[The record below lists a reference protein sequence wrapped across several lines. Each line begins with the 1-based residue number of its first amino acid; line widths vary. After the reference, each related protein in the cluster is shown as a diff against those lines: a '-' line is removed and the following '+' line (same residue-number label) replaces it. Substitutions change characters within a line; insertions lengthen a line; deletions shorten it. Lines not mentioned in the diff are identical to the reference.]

1 MPTQWSTFPM
11 EFKGGLISNLT
22 PLQQGVNAIGSA
34 TTLQNFEA
42 NKEGGYSKL
51 KGFSKFSDTEVPG
64 TGEIL
69 GLKVVSSGRAVVA
82 RKLDTAAVTE
92 FQTATST
99 VNNTSNTVVNYTVTV
114 VNDSGQDKFALNG
127 VTAPALTLNRG
138 FTYIFDVSDS
148 SVSGHPLGFKDAGGS
163 AFTTGVTSSGTAGS
177 AGATVTIVMPTS
189 GTEPARYYCVTH
201 GNIMG
206 NTITTTTSTFVV
218 TVVSGNPSNHP
229 YYNVGSTNKYAIGG
243 STATADVALSLNEG
257 ATYRFDQSDASNAG
271 HPLRFSTTA
280 NGTHASPAGTQYTT
294 GVTIVGTPGSS
305 GAYTE
310 ITVALG
316 APPLFYYCSSHSAMG
331 WSAATVS
338 SSSTVTLDNNR
349 ATAIVN
355 GATTSTKNVV
365 VDRVRPFTAVT
376 GTASGNGTSATF
388 DVTNTSGTYAA
399 TVNAGGADY
408 TVGETIAI
416 VGTNLGGATT
426 ANDATVTVTSVAAS
440 VLYNSAAYTYTGGG
454 TGLVIN
460 VTRSG
465 GSYSVAI
472 GNAGTGGYK
481 VGETLTVAGT
491 ALGGATTANDATVTI
506 NSINNVAVTHTNP
519 TQSGYG
525 GSGTNATFNVIRSS
539 GSYPIVNI
547 SNAGT
552 GGYKVGET
560 ITIVGTQLDG
570 ASPAND
576 ATITINS
583 VNSVSQTYTNPTQSG
598 YGGSGTSATFNV
610 TRDAGTYTVAISA
623 AGSGYAAGE
632 TITIVGTQLGG
643 ATTANDATITIS
655 TVDGSGAIT
664 AATIAGTSII
674 TGTIATASATGTAVI
689 TGSVATASI
698 AGTAVTTG
706 PITGISI
713 AGTGAAFGTITK
725 GMLVTGTGITGTVT
739 VKTVT
744 NQNSIIL
751 DTAVSLA
758 DNAVLSFITNIKVG
772 MFVTGSGISGDVTV
786 ATIAADQNSMTLSS
800 GQTNAHFADNTVLT
814 FGTFSSSEVDK
825 TIYFYGTGTDWTKIG
840 TSTATNTLKSRHFSF
855 NFTGTEKTLFVD
867 GKGYPGIYESA
878 ANTMTFMS
886 SSDSTDIEGSDNAVI
901 FKNTAFFAKGHNI
914 FFTAPATIDD
924 FNVANGAGSINVA
937 NDITGM
943 IVFREQLIIF
953 TTDTIKRLV
962 GNTASD
968 FALEPITDKIGCI
981 NSDTIQEFGGDIIY
995 LSPDGVRLLGATD
1008 RIGDFALD
1016 VASDNIVN
1024 DAKDF
1029 IAQTDKFCSV
1039 LIRNKAQYRIFAY
1052 LPTLDKTRSR
1062 GLIATKFIAQG
1073 GEGVSWS
1080 TTRGIKANVADS
1092 TYSGSAEVIMFAND
1106 DGFCYEMDSGNS
1118 FDNEKIEAIY
1128 ESPYMPITDS
1138 QLRKT
1143 LYKLTLYA
1151 EPTGQMNL
1159 DVNFNLDFDSSNNTS
1174 VVQPPKIT
1182 ISTAGTATTTAV
1194 VNGAVGSSNNVVVD
1208 NNVGTIVV
1216 GQIVVGTGIS
1226 GTVKVTGVTNQQ
1238 NIILDTA
1245 VTLTDNTNL
1254 TFVTPTASGVFLYGL
1269 PSSLYGTATYGGSL
1283 DKVFFENLIG
1293 SFKTVSMR
1301 IADNSTN
1308 PTFTLDTA
1316 VLEYRQHDRQ

>member
-34 TTLQNFEA
+34 TVLQNFEA

-177 AGATVTIVMPTS
+177 SGATVTIVMPTS

-201 GNIMG
+201 GNAMG

-257 ATYRFDQSDASNAG
+257 ATYRFDQSDSSNAG

-280 NGTHASPAGTQYTT
+280 NGTHASPAGTEYTT
-294 GVTIVGTPGSS
+294 GVTVVGTPGSS

-338 SSSTVTLDNNR
+338 SSTTVTLDNNR

-355 GATTSTKNVV
+355 GATTSTANVTL
-365 VDRVRPFTAVT
+365 DRVRPFTAVT
-376 GTASGNGTSATF
+376 GTASGSGTSATF

-399 TVNAGGADY
+399 TVNAAGSDY
-408 TVGETIAI
+408 AVNETVTI

-426 ANDATVTVTSVAAS
+426 ANDATVTVTSVASS
-440 VLYNSAAYTYTGGG
+440 VLYSSAAYTYSGSG

-472 GNAGTGGYK
+472 ANAGTGGYK
-481 VGETLTVAGT
+481 VGETLTVLGT

-506 NSINNVAVTHTNP
+506 NSVNNVAVTHTNP
-519 TQSGYG
+519 TQSGY
-525 GSGTNATFNVIRSS
+525 S
-539 GSYPIVNI
+539 
-547 SNAGT
+547 
-552 GGYKVGET
+552 
-560 ITIVGTQLDG
+560 
-570 ASPAND
+570 
-576 ATITINS
+576 
-583 VNSVSQTYTNPTQSG
+583 
-598 YGGSGTSATFNV
+598 GSGTSATFNV
-610 TRDAGTYTVAISA
+610 TRDGGTYTVAISA
-623 AGSGYAAGE
+623 AGSGYAAGQ

-643 ATTANDATITIS
+643 ATTANDATITIG
-655 TVDGSGAIT
+655 TVDGSGGIT
-664 AATIAGTSII
+664 AATIAGTAVV
-674 TGTIATASATGTAVI
+674 TGT
-689 TGSVATASI
+689 VATAGI

-706 PITGISI
+706 PIAGITI

-744 NQNSIIL
+744 NQNSIVL

-800 GQTNAHFADNTVLT
+800 GQTNAHFADNTVFT

-1194 VNGAVGSSNNVVVD
+1194 VNGAVGSSNNVTVD

>member
-34 TTLQNFEA
+34 TVLQNFEA

-177 AGATVTIVMPTS
+177 SGATVTIVMPTS

-201 GNIMG
+201 GNAMG

-257 ATYRFDQSDASNAG
+257 ATYRFDQSDSSNAG

-280 NGTHASPAGTQYTT
+280 NGTHASPAGTEYTT
-294 GVTIVGTPGSS
+294 GVTVVGTPGSS

-338 SSSTVTLDNNR
+338 SSTTVTLDNNR

-355 GATTSTKNVV
+355 GATTSTANVTL
-365 VDRVRPFTAVT
+365 DRVRPFTAVT
-376 GTASGNGTSATF
+376 GTASGSGTSATF

-399 TVNAGGADY
+399 TVNAAGSDY
-408 TVGETIAI
+408 AVNETVTI

-426 ANDATVTVTSVAAS
+426 ANDATVTVTSVASS
-440 VLYNSAAYTYTGGG
+440 VLYSSAAYTYSGSG

-472 GNAGTGGYK
+472 ANAGTGGYK
-481 VGETLTVAGT
+481 VGETLTVLGT

-506 NSINNVAVTHTNP
+506 NSVNNVAVTHTNP
-519 TQSGYG
+519 TQSGY
-525 GSGTNATFNVIRSS
+525 S
-539 GSYPIVNI
+539 
-547 SNAGT
+547 
-552 GGYKVGET
+552 
-560 ITIVGTQLDG
+560 
-570 ASPAND
+570 
-576 ATITINS
+576 
-583 VNSVSQTYTNPTQSG
+583 
-598 YGGSGTSATFNV
+598 GSGTSATFNV
-610 TRDAGTYTVAISA
+610 TRDGGTYTVAISA
-623 AGSGYAAGE
+623 AGSGYAAGQ

-643 ATTANDATITIS
+643 ATTANDATITIG

-664 AATIAGTSII
+664 AATIAGTAVV
-674 TGTIATASATGTAVI
+674 TGT
-689 TGSVATASI
+689 VATAGI

-706 PITGISI
+706 PIAGITI

-725 GMLVTGTGITGTVT
+725 GMLVTGTGISGTVT

-744 NQNSIIL
+744 NQNSIVL

-800 GQTNAHFADNTVLT
+800 GQTNAHFADNTVFT

-924 FNVANGAGSINVA
+924 FSVANGAGSINVA

-1194 VNGAVGSSNNVVVD
+1194 VNGAVGSSNNVAVD

>member
-34 TTLQNFEA
+34 TVLQNFEA

-64 TGEIL
+64 SGDIKA
-69 GLKVVSSGRAVVA
+69 LKVVSSGRAVVA
-82 RKLDTAAVTE
+82 RQIDNSTLTE

-114 VNDSGQDKFALNG
+114 VNDSGQDKFAFNG

-163 AFTTGVTSSGTAGS
+163 AFTSGVTSSGTAGS
-177 AGATVTIVMPTS
+177 SGATVTIVMPTS
-189 GTEPARYYCVTH
+189 GTEPALYYCVTH
-201 GNIMG
+201 GNAMG
-206 NTITTTTSTFVV
+206 NSITTTTSTFVV
-218 TVVSGNPSNHP
+218 TVVSGNPANHP

-257 ATYRFDQSDASNAG
+257 ATYRFDQSASSNAG

-294 GVTIVGTPGSS
+294 GVTVVGTPGSS

-316 APPLFYYCSSHSAMG
+316 APPLFYYCSSHSGMG
-331 WSAATVS
+331 WSIATVG

-349 ATAIVN
+349 ATAVVN

-388 DVTNTSGTYAA
+388 DVTNTNGTYAA

-408 TVGETIAI
+408 AVNETVVIA
-416 VGTNLGGATT
+416 GTNLGGAST
-426 ANDATVTVTSVAAS
+426 ANDLTATVTSVAAS
-440 VLYNSAAYTYTGGG
+440 VLYSSAAYTYSGGG
-454 TGLVIN
+454 TGLLIN
-460 VTRSG
+460 VTRNG

-519 TQSGYG
+519 NQSGYG
-525 GSGTNATFNVIRSS
+525 GSGTNATFNITRSS
-539 GSYPIVNI
+539 GSYSVAIA
-547 SNAGT
+547 NAGT
-552 GGYKVGET
+552 SGYKVGET
-560 ITIVGTQLDG
+560 ITVVGTQLDG
-570 ASPAND
+570 ATTAND
-576 ATITINS
+576 ATITIGS

-610 TRDAGTYTVAISA
+610 TRDAGTYTVAIGA
-623 AGSGYAAGE
+623 AGSGYAVGE
-632 TITIVGTQLGG
+632 TITIVGTQLDG
-643 ATTANDATITIS
+643 ATTANDATITVS

-664 AATIAGTSII
+664 AVTIAGTSVIS
-674 TGTIATASATGTAVI
+674 GTIATASIAGTAIVTGT
-689 TGSVATASI
+689 VATVGI

-744 NQNSIIL
+744 SQTAIVL

-758 DNAVLSFITNIKVG
+758 DNVALSFITNIKVG
-772 MFVTGSGISGDVTV
+772 MFVTGTGISGDVTV

-800 GQTNAHFADNTVLT
+800 GQTNANFADNTVFT
-814 FGTFSSSEVDK
+814 FGTFSSSQVGK
-825 TIYFYGTGTDWTKIG
+825 TVYFYGTGTDWTQIG

-855 NFTGTEKTLFVD
+855 NFTGVEKTLFVD

-878 ANTMTFMS
+878 ANTMSFMS
-886 SSDSTDIEGSDNAVI
+886 SSDSADIEGSDNAVI

-924 FNVANGAGSINVA
+924 FSVANGAGTINVA

-968 FALEPITDKIGCI
+968 FTLEPITDKIGCT

-995 LSPDGVRLLGATD
+995 LSPDGIRLLGATD

-1016 VASDNIVN
+1016 VASDSIVN

-1029 IAQTDKFCSV
+1029 IAQTDNFCSV
-1039 LIRNKAQYRIFAY
+1039 LVRNKSQYRIFSY
-1052 LPTLDKTRSR
+1052 LPSVQKSIAQ
-1062 GLIATKFIAQG
+1062 GLIATKFISQG
-1073 GEGVSWS
+1073 GEGISWA
-1080 TTRGIKANVADS
+1080 TTKGIKANVADS
-1092 TYSGSAEVIMFAND
+1092 TYAGSDEVVMFANN

-1118 FDNEKIEAIY
+1118 FDSEKIESIY

-1159 DVNFNLDFDSSNNTS
+1159 DVQFNLDFDSSNDFS
-1174 VVQPPKIT
+1174 VVQPPKIN
-1182 ISTAGTATTTAV
+1182 ISTAGSTTATAI
-1194 VNGAVGSSNNVVVD
+1194 VNGTVTSSSTLAVD
-1208 NNVGTIVV
+1208 NNSGNILV

-1238 NIILDTA
+1238 NIVLDTA

-1254 TFVTPTASGVFLYGL
+1254 TFITPTASGVFVFGS
-1269 PSSLYGTATYGGSL
+1269 PNSLYGTGTYGGSL

-1301 IADNSTN
+1301 ITDNSTN

>member
-34 TTLQNFEA
+34 TVLQNFEA

-148 SVSGHPLGFKDAGGS
+148 SVSGHPLGFKDAGGT

-177 AGATVTIVMPTS
+177 SGATVTIVMPTS

-201 GNIMG
+201 GNAMG

-294 GVTIVGTPGSS
+294 GVTVVGTPGSS

-338 SSSTVTLDNNR
+338 SSTTVTLDNNR

-355 GATTSTKNVV
+355 GATTSTANVTL
-365 VDRVRPFTAVT
+365 DRVRPFTAVT

-399 TVNAGGADY
+399 TVNAAGSDY
-408 TVGETIAI
+408 AVNETVTI

-426 ANDATVTVTSVAAS
+426 ANDATVTVTSVASS
-440 VLYNSAAYTYTGGG
+440 VLYSSAAYTYTGGG

-472 GNAGTGGYK
+472 ANAGTGGYK
-481 VGETLTVAGT
+481 VGETLTVLGT

-506 NSINNVAVTHTNP
+506 NSVNNVAVTH
-519 TQSGYG
+519 
-525 GSGTNATFNVIRSS
+525 
-539 GSYPIVNI
+539 
-547 SNAGT
+547 
-552 GGYKVGET
+552 
-560 ITIVGTQLDG
+560 
-570 ASPAND
+570 
-576 ATITINS
+576 
-583 VNSVSQTYTNPTQSG
+583 TNPTQSG

-610 TRDAGTYTVAISA
+610 TRDGGTYTVAISA

-632 TITIVGTQLGG
+632 TITIVGTQLDG

-664 AATIAGTSII
+664 AATIAGTAVV
-674 TGTIATASATGTAVI
+674 TGT
-689 TGSVATASI
+689 VATASI

-706 PITGISI
+706 PIAGITI

-744 NQNSIIL
+744 NQNSIVL

-786 ATIAADQNSMTLSS
+786 VTIAADQNSMTLSS
-800 GQTNAHFADNTVLT
+800 GQTNAHFADNTVFT

-825 TIYFYGTGTDWTKIG
+825 TIYFYGTGTNWTKIG

-953 TTDTIKRLV
+953 TTDTIKRLA

-968 FALEPITDKIGCI
+968 FVLEPITDKIGCI

-1194 VNGAVGSSNNVVVD
+1194 VNGAVGSSNNVAVD

-1226 GTVKVTGVTNQQ
+1226 GTVKVTGVSSQQ

>member
-34 TTLQNFEA
+34 TVLQNFEA

-201 GNIMG
+201 GNAMG

-338 SSSTVTLDNNR
+338 SSTTVTLDNNR

-355 GATTSTKNVV
+355 GATTSTANVTL
-365 VDRVRPFTAVT
+365 DRVRPFTAVT

-399 TVNAGGADY
+399 TVNAAGSDY
-408 TVGETIAI
+408 AVNETVTI

-426 ANDATVTVTSVAAS
+426 ANDATVTVTSVASS
-440 VLYNSAAYTYTGGG
+440 VLYSSAAYTYSGSG

-472 GNAGTGGYK
+472 ANAGTGGYK
-481 VGETLTVAGT
+481 VGETLTVLGT

-506 NSINNVAVTHTNP
+506 NSVNNVAVTHTNP
-519 TQSGYG
+519 TQSGY
-525 GSGTNATFNVIRSS
+525 S
-539 GSYPIVNI
+539 
-547 SNAGT
+547 
-552 GGYKVGET
+552 
-560 ITIVGTQLDG
+560 
-570 ASPAND
+570 
-576 ATITINS
+576 
-583 VNSVSQTYTNPTQSG
+583 
-598 YGGSGTSATFNV
+598 GSGTSATFNV
-610 TRDAGTYTVAISA
+610 TRDGGTYTVAISA

-643 ATTANDATITIS
+643 ATTANDATITIG

-664 AATIAGTSII
+664 AATIAGTAVV
-674 TGTIATASATGTAVI
+674 TGT
-689 TGSVATASI
+689 VATAGI

-706 PITGISI
+706 PIAGITI

-744 NQNSIIL
+744 NQNSIVL

-800 GQTNAHFADNTVLT
+800 GQTNAHFADNTVFT

-1052 LPTLDKTRSR
+1052 LPTLDKSRSR

-1194 VNGAVGSSNNVVVD
+1194 VNGAVGSSNNVTVD

>member
-34 TTLQNFEA
+34 TVLQNFES

-64 TGEIL
+64 SGDIKA
-69 GLKVVSSGRAVVA
+69 LKVVSSGRAVVA
-82 RKLDTAAVTE
+82 RQIDNSTLTE

-114 VNDSGQDKFALNG
+114 VNDSGQDKFAFNG

-163 AFTTGVTSSGTAGS
+163 AFTSGVTSSGTAGS
-177 AGATVTIVMPTS
+177 SGATVTIVMPTS
-189 GTEPARYYCVTH
+189 GTEPALYYCVTH
-201 GNIMG
+201 GNAMG
-206 NTITTTTSTFVV
+206 NSITTTTSTFVV
-218 TVVSGNPSNHP
+218 TVVSGNPANHP

-257 ATYRFDQSDASNAG
+257 ATYRFDQSDSSNAG

-316 APPLFYYCSSHSAMG
+316 APPLFYYCSSHSGMG
-331 WSAATVS
+331 WSIATVG

-349 ATAIVN
+349 ATAVVN

-388 DVTNTSGTYAA
+388 DVTNTNGTYAA

-408 TVGETIAI
+408 AVNETVVIA
-416 VGTNLGGATT
+416 GTNLGGAST
-426 ANDATVTVTSVAAS
+426 ANDLTATVTSVAAS
-440 VLYNSAAYTYTGGG
+440 VLYSSAAYTYSGGG
-454 TGLVIN
+454 TGLLIN
-460 VTRSG
+460 VTRNG

-481 VGETLTVAGT
+481 VGETLTVAGA
-491 ALGGATTANDATVTI
+491 ALGGATTANNATVTI

-519 TQSGYG
+519 NQSGYG
-525 GSGTNATFNVIRSS
+525 GSGTNATFNITRSS
-539 GSYPIVNI
+539 GSYSVAIA
-547 SNAGT
+547 NAGT
-552 GGYKVGET
+552 SGYKVGET
-560 ITIVGTQLDG
+560 ITVVGTQLDG
-570 ASPAND
+570 ATTAND
-576 ATITINS
+576 ATITIGS

-610 TRDAGTYTVAISA
+610 TRDAGTYTVAIGA
-623 AGSGYAAGE
+623 AGSGYAVGE
-632 TITIVGTQLGG
+632 TITIVGTQLDG
-643 ATTANDATITIS
+643 ATTANDATITVS

-664 AATIAGTSII
+664 AVTIAGTSVIS
-674 TGTIATASATGTAVI
+674 GTIATASIAGTAIVTGT
-689 TGSVATASI
+689 VATAGI

-744 NQNSIIL
+744 SQTAIVL

-758 DNAVLSFITNIKVG
+758 DNVALSFITNIKVG
-772 MFVTGSGISGDVTV
+772 MFVTGTGISGDVTV

-800 GQTNAHFADNTVLT
+800 GQTNANFADNTVFT
-814 FGTFSSSEVDK
+814 FGTFSSSQVGK
-825 TIYFYGTGTDWTKIG
+825 TVYFYGTGTDWTQIG

-855 NFTGTEKTLFVD
+855 NFTGVEKTLFVD

-878 ANTMTFMS
+878 ANTMSFMS
-886 SSDSTDIEGSDNAVI
+886 SSDSADIEGADNAVI

-924 FNVANGAGSINVA
+924 FSVANGAGTINVA

-968 FALEPITDKIGCI
+968 FTLEPITDKIGCT

-995 LSPDGVRLLGATD
+995 LSPDGIRLLGATD

-1016 VASDNIVN
+1016 VASDSIVN
-1024 DAKDF
+1024 DAKEF
-1029 IAQTDKFCSV
+1029 IAQTDNFCSV
-1039 LIRNKAQYRIFAY
+1039 LVRNKSQYRIFSY
-1052 LPTLDKTRSR
+1052 LPSVQKSIAQ
-1062 GLIATKFIAQG
+1062 GLIATKFISQG
-1073 GEGVSWS
+1073 GEGISWS
-1080 TTRGIKANVADS
+1080 TTKGIKANVADS
-1092 TYSGSAEVIMFAND
+1092 TYAGSDEVVMFANN

-1118 FDNEKIEAIY
+1118 FDSEKIESIY

-1159 DVNFNLDFDSSNNTS
+1159 DVQFNLDFDSSNDFS
-1174 VVQPPKIT
+1174 VVQPPKIN
-1182 ISTAGTATTTAV
+1182 IATAGSTTATAI
-1194 VNGAVGSSNNVVVD
+1194 VNGTVTSSSTLAVD
-1208 NNVGTIVV
+1208 NNSGNILV

-1238 NIILDTA
+1238 NIVLDTA

-1254 TFVTPTASGVFLYGL
+1254 TFITPTASGVFVFGS
-1269 PSSLYGTATYGGSL
+1269 PNSLYGTGTYGGSL

-1301 IADNSTN
+1301 ITDNSTN

>member
-34 TTLQNFEA
+34 TVLQNFEA

-148 SVSGHPLGFKDAGGS
+148 SVSGHPLGFKDAGGT

-177 AGATVTIVMPTS
+177 SGATVTIVMPTS

-201 GNIMG
+201 GNAMG

-338 SSSTVTLDNNR
+338 SSTTVTLDNNR

-355 GATTSTKNVV
+355 GATTSTANVTL
-365 VDRVRPFTAVT
+365 DRVRPFTAVT

-399 TVNAGGADY
+399 TVNAAGSDY
-408 TVGETIAI
+408 AVNETVTI

-426 ANDATVTVTSVAAS
+426 ANDATVTVTSVASS
-440 VLYNSAAYTYTGGG
+440 VLYSSAAYTYTGGG

-472 GNAGTGGYK
+472 ANAGTGGYK
-481 VGETLTVAGT
+481 VGETLTVLGT

-506 NSINNVAVTHTNP
+506 NSVNNVAVTH
-519 TQSGYG
+519 
-525 GSGTNATFNVIRSS
+525 
-539 GSYPIVNI
+539 
-547 SNAGT
+547 
-552 GGYKVGET
+552 
-560 ITIVGTQLDG
+560 
-570 ASPAND
+570 
-576 ATITINS
+576 
-583 VNSVSQTYTNPTQSG
+583 TNPTQSG

-610 TRDAGTYTVAISA
+610 TRDGGTYTVAISA

-632 TITIVGTQLGG
+632 TITIVGTQLDG

-664 AATIAGTSII
+664 AATIAGTAVV
-674 TGTIATASATGTAVI
+674 TGT
-689 TGSVATASI
+689 VATASI

-706 PITGISI
+706 PIAGITI

-744 NQNSIIL
+744 NQNSIVL

-800 GQTNAHFADNTVLT
+800 GQTNAHFADNTVFT

-825 TIYFYGTGTDWTKIG
+825 TIYFYGTGTNWTKIG

-953 TTDTIKRLV
+953 TTDTIKRLA

-968 FALEPITDKIGCI
+968 FVLEPITDKIGCI

-1194 VNGAVGSSNNVVVD
+1194 VNGAVGSSNNVAVD

-1226 GTVKVTGVTNQQ
+1226 GTVKVTGVSSQQ

>member
-34 TTLQNFEA
+34 TVLQNFEA

-177 AGATVTIVMPTS
+177 SGATVTIVMPTS

-201 GNIMG
+201 GNAMG

-257 ATYRFDQSDASNAG
+257 ATYRFDQSDSSNAG

-280 NGTHASPAGTQYTT
+280 NGTHASPAGTEYTT
-294 GVTIVGTPGSS
+294 GVTVVGTPGSS

-338 SSSTVTLDNNR
+338 SSTTVTLDNNR

-355 GATTSTKNVV
+355 GATTSTANVTL
-365 VDRVRPFTAVT
+365 DRVRPFTAVT
-376 GTASGNGTSATF
+376 GTASGSGTSATF

-399 TVNAGGADY
+399 TVNAAGSDY
-408 TVGETIAI
+408 AVNETVTI

-426 ANDATVTVTSVAAS
+426 ANDATVTVTSVASS
-440 VLYNSAAYTYTGGG
+440 VLYSSAAYTYSGSG

-472 GNAGTGGYK
+472 ANAGTGGYK
-481 VGETLTVAGT
+481 VGETLTVLGT

-506 NSINNVAVTHTNP
+506 NSVNNVAVTHTNP
-519 TQSGYG
+519 TQSGY
-525 GSGTNATFNVIRSS
+525 S
-539 GSYPIVNI
+539 
-547 SNAGT
+547 
-552 GGYKVGET
+552 
-560 ITIVGTQLDG
+560 
-570 ASPAND
+570 
-576 ATITINS
+576 
-583 VNSVSQTYTNPTQSG
+583 
-598 YGGSGTSATFNV
+598 GSGTSATFNV
-610 TRDAGTYTVAISA
+610 TRDGGTYTVAISA
-623 AGSGYAAGE
+623 AGSGYAAGQ

-643 ATTANDATITIS
+643 ATTANDATITIG

-664 AATIAGTSII
+664 AATIAGTAVV
-674 TGTIATASATGTAVI
+674 TGT
-689 TGSVATASI
+689 VATAGI

-706 PITGISI
+706 PIAGITI

-744 NQNSIIL
+744 NQNSIVL

-800 GQTNAHFADNTVLT
+800 GQTNAHFADNTVFT

-878 ANTMTFMS
+878 GNTMTFMS

-1194 VNGAVGSSNNVVVD
+1194 VNGAVGSSNNVAVD

>member
-34 TTLQNFEA
+34 TVLQNFEA

-177 AGATVTIVMPTS
+177 SGATVTIVMPTS

-201 GNIMG
+201 GNAMG

-257 ATYRFDQSDASNAG
+257 ATYRFDQSDSSNAG

-280 NGTHASPAGTQYTT
+280 NGTHASPAGTEYTT
-294 GVTIVGTPGSS
+294 GVTVVGTPGSS

-355 GATTSTKNVV
+355 GATTSTANVTL
-365 VDRVRPFTAVT
+365 DRVRPFTAVT
-376 GTASGNGTSATF
+376 GTASGSGTSATF

-399 TVNAGGADY
+399 TVNAAGSDY
-408 TVGETIAI
+408 AVNETVTI

-426 ANDATVTVTSVAAS
+426 ANDATVTVTSVASS
-440 VLYNSAAYTYTGGG
+440 VLYSSAAYTYTGGG

-472 GNAGTGGYK
+472 ANAGTGGYK
-481 VGETLTVAGT
+481 VGETLTVLGT

-506 NSINNVAVTHTNP
+506 NSVNNVAVTHTNP
-519 TQSGYG
+519 TQSGY
-525 GSGTNATFNVIRSS
+525 S
-539 GSYPIVNI
+539 
-547 SNAGT
+547 
-552 GGYKVGET
+552 
-560 ITIVGTQLDG
+560 
-570 ASPAND
+570 
-576 ATITINS
+576 
-583 VNSVSQTYTNPTQSG
+583 
-598 YGGSGTSATFNV
+598 GSGTSATFNV
-610 TRDAGTYTVAISA
+610 TRDGGTYTVAISA
-623 AGSGYAAGE
+623 AGSGYAAGQ

-643 ATTANDATITIS
+643 ATTANDATITIG
-655 TVDGSGAIT
+655 TVDGSGGIT
-664 AATIAGTSII
+664 AATIAGTAVV
-674 TGTIATASATGTAVI
+674 TGT
-689 TGSVATASI
+689 VATAGI

-706 PITGISI
+706 PIAGITI

-725 GMLVTGTGITGTVT
+725 GMLVTGTGISGTVT

-744 NQNSIIL
+744 NQNSIVL

-800 GQTNAHFADNTVLT
+800 GQTNAHFADNTVFT

-825 TIYFYGTGTDWTKIG
+825 TIYFYGTGTNWTKIG

-1024 DAKDF
+1024 DAKEF

-1194 VNGAVGSSNNVVVD
+1194 VNGAVGSSNNVTVD

>member
-34 TTLQNFEA
+34 TVLQNFEA

-177 AGATVTIVMPTS
+177 SGATVTIVMPTS

-201 GNIMG
+201 GNAMG

-257 ATYRFDQSDASNAG
+257 ATYRFDQSDSSNAG

-280 NGTHASPAGTQYTT
+280 NGTHASPAGTEYTT
-294 GVTIVGTPGSS
+294 GVTVVGTPGSS

-338 SSSTVTLDNNR
+338 SSTTVTLDNNR

-355 GATTSTKNVV
+355 GATTSTANVTL
-365 VDRVRPFTAVT
+365 DRVRPFTAVT
-376 GTASGNGTSATF
+376 GTASGSGTSATF

-399 TVNAGGADY
+399 TVNAAGSDY
-408 TVGETIAI
+408 AVNETVTI

-426 ANDATVTVTSVAAS
+426 ANDATVTVTSVASS
-440 VLYNSAAYTYTGGG
+440 VLYSSAAYTYSGSG

-472 GNAGTGGYK
+472 ANAGTGGYK
-481 VGETLTVAGT
+481 VGETLTVLGT

-506 NSINNVAVTHTNP
+506 NSVNNVAVTHTNP
-519 TQSGYG
+519 TQSGY
-525 GSGTNATFNVIRSS
+525 S
-539 GSYPIVNI
+539 
-547 SNAGT
+547 
-552 GGYKVGET
+552 
-560 ITIVGTQLDG
+560 
-570 ASPAND
+570 
-576 ATITINS
+576 
-583 VNSVSQTYTNPTQSG
+583 
-598 YGGSGTSATFNV
+598 GSGTSATFNV
-610 TRDAGTYTVAISA
+610 TRDGGTYTVAISA
-623 AGSGYAAGE
+623 AGSGYAAGQ

-643 ATTANDATITIS
+643 ATTANDATITIG

-664 AATIAGTSII
+664 AATIAGTAVV
-674 TGTIATASATGTAVI
+674 TGT
-689 TGSVATASI
+689 VATAGI

-706 PITGISI
+706 PIAGITI

-725 GMLVTGTGITGTVT
+725 GMLVTGTGISGTVT

-744 NQNSIIL
+744 NQNSIVL

-800 GQTNAHFADNTVLT
+800 GQTNAHFADNTVFT

-1194 VNGAVGSSNNVVVD
+1194 VNGAVGSSNNVAVD

>member
-34 TTLQNFEA
+34 TVLQNFEA

-99 VNNTSNTVVNYTVTV
+99 VNSSTTYTVTV
-114 VNDSGQDKFALNG
+114 QDVSGSNKYFIGGTQQ
-127 VTAPALTLNRG
+127 PTLDLIEG
-138 FTYIFDVSDS
+138 FTYTFNYPSA
-148 SVSGHPLGFKDAGGS
+148 HPF
-163 AFTTGVTSSGTAGS
+163 
-177 AGATVTIVMPTS
+177 
-189 GTEPARYYCVTH
+189 
-201 GNIMG
+201 
-206 NTITTTTSTFVV
+206 
-218 TVVSGNPSNHP
+218 
-229 YYNVGSTNKYAIGG
+229 
-243 STATADVALSLNEG
+243 
-257 ATYRFDQSDASNAG
+257 
-271 HPLRFSTTA
+271 RFSTTSD
-280 NGTHASPAGTQYTT
+280 GTHNSGTEYTT
-294 GVTIVGTPGSS
+294 GVNHVSS
-305 GAYTE
+305 TQTT
-310 ITVALG
+310 ITVAAG
-316 APPLFYYCSSHSAMG
+316 APTLFYYCSQHSGMG
-331 WSAATVS
+331 GQVNTNTNTGAVS
-338 SSSTVTLDNNR
+338 LDNNT

-355 GATTSTKNVV
+355 GATTSTKNVTL
-365 VDRVRPFTAVT
+365 DRVRPFTAVT
-376 GTASGNGTSATF
+376 GTASGSGTSATF

-399 TVNAGGADY
+399 TVNAAGSDY
-408 TVGETIAI
+408 AVNETVTI

-426 ANDATVTVTSVAAS
+426 ANDATVTVTSVASS
-440 VLYNSAAYTYTGGG
+440 VLYSSAAYTYTGGG

-472 GNAGTGGYK
+472 ANAGTGGYK
-481 VGETLTVAGT
+481 VGETLTVLGT

-506 NSINNVAVTHTNP
+506 NSVNNVAVTH
-519 TQSGYG
+519 
-525 GSGTNATFNVIRSS
+525 
-539 GSYPIVNI
+539 
-547 SNAGT
+547 
-552 GGYKVGET
+552 
-560 ITIVGTQLDG
+560 
-570 ASPAND
+570 
-576 ATITINS
+576 
-583 VNSVSQTYTNPTQSG
+583 TNPTQSG

-610 TRDAGTYTVAISA
+610 TRDGGTYTVAISA

-643 ATTANDATITIS
+643 ATTANDATITIG

-664 AATIAGTSII
+664 AVTIAGTAVV
-674 TGTIATASATGTAVI
+674 TGT
-689 TGSVATASI
+689 VATAGI

-706 PITGISI
+706 PIAGITI

-725 GMLVTGTGITGTVT
+725 GMLVTGTGISGTVT

-744 NQNSIIL
+744 NQNSIVL

-786 ATIAADQNSMTLSS
+786 STVTNQDNIVLSPAQTL
-800 GQTNAHFADNTVLT
+800 ADNTVLT

-825 TIYFYGTGTDWTKIG
+825 TVYFYGTGTDWTKIG
-840 TSTATNTLKSRHFSF
+840 VSTATNTLKSRHFSF

-878 ANTMTFMS
+878 ANTMTFLG
-886 SSDSTDIEGSDNAVI
+886 SSDSADIEGSDNAVI

-924 FNVANGAGSINVA
+924 FSVANGAGSINVA

-953 TTDTIKRLV
+953 TTDTIKRLA

-1092 TYSGSAEVIMFAND
+1092 TYSGSTEVIMFAND
-1106 DGFCYEMDSGNS
+1106 DGFCYEMDSGSS

-1194 VNGAVGSSNNVVVD
+1194 VNGAVGSSNNVAVD

-1226 GTVKVTGVTNQQ
+1226 GTVKVTGVSSQQ

>member
-34 TTLQNFEA
+34 TVLQNFEA

-177 AGATVTIVMPTS
+177 SGATVTIVMPTS

-201 GNIMG
+201 GNAMG

-257 ATYRFDQSDASNAG
+257 ATYRFDQSDSSNAG

-280 NGTHASPAGTQYTT
+280 NGTHASPAGTEYTT
-294 GVTIVGTPGSS
+294 GVTVVGTPGSS

-338 SSSTVTLDNNR
+338 SSTTVTLDNNR

-355 GATTSTKNVV
+355 GATTSTANVTL
-365 VDRVRPFTAVT
+365 DRVRPFTAVT
-376 GTASGNGTSATF
+376 GTASGSGTSATF

-399 TVNAGGADY
+399 TVNAAGSDY
-408 TVGETIAI
+408 AVNETVTI

-426 ANDATVTVTSVAAS
+426 ANDATVTVTSVASS
-440 VLYNSAAYTYTGGG
+440 VLYSSAAYTYSGSG

-472 GNAGTGGYK
+472 ANAGTGGYK
-481 VGETLTVAGT
+481 VGETLTVLGT

-506 NSINNVAVTHTNP
+506 NSVNNVAVTHTNP
-519 TQSGYG
+519 TQSGY
-525 GSGTNATFNVIRSS
+525 S
-539 GSYPIVNI
+539 
-547 SNAGT
+547 
-552 GGYKVGET
+552 
-560 ITIVGTQLDG
+560 
-570 ASPAND
+570 
-576 ATITINS
+576 
-583 VNSVSQTYTNPTQSG
+583 
-598 YGGSGTSATFNV
+598 GSGTSATFNV

-623 AGSGYAAGE
+623 AGSGYAAGQ

-643 ATTANDATITIS
+643 ATTANDATITIG

-664 AATIAGTSII
+664 AATIAGTAVV
-674 TGTIATASATGTAVI
+674 TGT
-689 TGSVATASI
+689 VATAGI

-706 PITGISI
+706 PIAGITI

-744 NQNSIIL
+744 NQNSIVL

-800 GQTNAHFADNTVLT
+800 GQTNAHFADNTVFT

-1194 VNGAVGSSNNVVVD
+1194 VNGAVGSSNNVAVD

>member
-34 TTLQNFEA
+34 TVLQNFEA

-99 VNNTSNTVVNYTVTV
+99 VNSSTTYTVTFQSV
-114 VNDSGQDKFALNG
+114 GGSNKYFIGGTQQ
-127 VTAPALTLNRG
+127 PTLNLIEG
-138 FTYIFDVSDS
+138 FTYTFNYPSA
-148 SVSGHPLGFKDAGGS
+148 HPF
-163 AFTTGVTSSGTAGS
+163 
-177 AGATVTIVMPTS
+177 
-189 GTEPARYYCVTH
+189 
-201 GNIMG
+201 
-206 NTITTTTSTFVV
+206 
-218 TVVSGNPSNHP
+218 
-229 YYNVGSTNKYAIGG
+229 
-243 STATADVALSLNEG
+243 
-257 ATYRFDQSDASNAG
+257 
-271 HPLRFSTTA
+271 RFSTTSD
-280 NGTHASPAGTQYTT
+280 GTHNSGTEYTT
-294 GVTIVGTPGSS
+294 GVNHVSS
-305 GAYTE
+305 TQTT
-310 ITVALG
+310 ITVAAG
-316 APPLFYYCSSHSAMG
+316 APTLYYYCSQHSGMG
-331 WSAATVS
+331 GQVNTNTNTGAVS
-338 SSSTVTLDNNR
+338 LDNNT

-355 GATTSTKNVV
+355 GATTSTKNVTL
-365 VDRVRPFTAVT
+365 DRVRPFTAVT
-376 GTASGNGTSATF
+376 GTASGSGTSATF

-399 TVNAGGADY
+399 TVNAAGSDY
-408 TVGETIAI
+408 AVNETVTI

-426 ANDATVTVTSVAAS
+426 ANDATVTVTSVASS
-440 VLYNSAAYTYTGGG
+440 VLYSSAAYTYTGGG

-472 GNAGTGGYK
+472 ANAGTGGYK
-481 VGETLTVAGT
+481 VGETLTVLGT

-506 NSINNVAVTHTNP
+506 NSVNNVAVTH
-519 TQSGYG
+519 
-525 GSGTNATFNVIRSS
+525 
-539 GSYPIVNI
+539 
-547 SNAGT
+547 
-552 GGYKVGET
+552 
-560 ITIVGTQLDG
+560 
-570 ASPAND
+570 
-576 ATITINS
+576 
-583 VNSVSQTYTNPTQSG
+583 TNPTQSG

-610 TRDAGTYTVAISA
+610 TRDGGTYTVAISA

-632 TITIVGTQLGG
+632 TITIVGTQLDG

-664 AATIAGTSII
+664 AATIAGTAVV
-674 TGTIATASATGTAVI
+674 TGT
-689 TGSVATASI
+689 VATAGI

-706 PITGISI
+706 PIAGITI

-725 GMLVTGTGITGTVT
+725 GMVVTGTGISGTVT

-744 NQNSIIL
+744 NQNSIVL

-786 ATIAADQNSMTLSS
+786 STVTNQDNIVLSPAQTL
-800 GQTNAHFADNTVLT
+800 ADNTVLT

-825 TIYFYGTGTDWTKIG
+825 TVYFYGTGTDWTKIG
-840 TSTATNTLKSRHFSF
+840 VSTATNTLKSRHFSF

-878 ANTMTFMS
+878 GNTMTFLG

-924 FNVANGAGSINVA
+924 FSVANGAGSINVA

-943 IVFREQLIIF
+943 IVFREQLIVF

-1052 LPTLDKTRSR
+1052 LPTLDKSRSR

-1106 DGFCYEMDSGNS
+1106 DGFCYEMDSGSS

-1182 ISTAGTATTTAV
+1182 ISTAGTATTTAI
-1194 VNGAVGSSNNVVVD
+1194 VNGAVGSSNNIVVD

>member
-51 KGFSKFSDTEVPG
+51 KGFSKFSNTEVPG

-177 AGATVTIVMPTS
+177 SGATVTIVMPTS

-201 GNIMG
+201 GNAMG

-257 ATYRFDQSDASNAG
+257 ATYRFDQSDSSNAG

-280 NGTHASPAGTQYTT
+280 NGTHASPAGTEYTT
-294 GVTIVGTPGSS
+294 GVTVVGTPGSS

-338 SSSTVTLDNNR
+338 SSTTVTLDNNR

-355 GATTSTKNVV
+355 GATTSTANVTL
-365 VDRVRPFTAVT
+365 DRVRPFTAVT
-376 GTASGNGTSATF
+376 GTASGSGTSATF

-399 TVNAGGADY
+399 TVNAAGSDY
-408 TVGETIAI
+408 AVNETVTI

-426 ANDATVTVTSVAAS
+426 ANDATVTVTSVASS
-440 VLYNSAAYTYTGGG
+440 VLYSSAAYTYSGSG

-472 GNAGTGGYK
+472 ANAGTGGYK
-481 VGETLTVAGT
+481 VGETLTVLGT

-506 NSINNVAVTHTNP
+506 NSVNNVAVTHTNP
-519 TQSGYG
+519 TQSGY
-525 GSGTNATFNVIRSS
+525 S
-539 GSYPIVNI
+539 
-547 SNAGT
+547 
-552 GGYKVGET
+552 
-560 ITIVGTQLDG
+560 
-570 ASPAND
+570 
-576 ATITINS
+576 
-583 VNSVSQTYTNPTQSG
+583 
-598 YGGSGTSATFNV
+598 GSGTSATFNV
-610 TRDAGTYTVAISA
+610 TRDGGTYTVAISA

-643 ATTANDATITIS
+643 ATTANDATITIG
-655 TVDGSGAIT
+655 TVDGSGGIT
-664 AATIAGTSII
+664 AATIAGTAVV
-674 TGTIATASATGTAVI
+674 TGT
-689 TGSVATASI
+689 VATAGI

-706 PITGISI
+706 PIAGITI

-744 NQNSIIL
+744 NQNSIVL

-800 GQTNAHFADNTVLT
+800 GQTNAHFADNTVFT

-1194 VNGAVGSSNNVVVD
+1194 VNGAVGSSNNVTVD

>member
-34 TTLQNFEA
+34 TVLQNFEA

-51 KGFSKFSDTEVPG
+51 KGFSKFSNTEVPG

-177 AGATVTIVMPTS
+177 SGATVTIVMPTS

-201 GNIMG
+201 GNAMG

-257 ATYRFDQSDASNAG
+257 ATYRFDQSDSSNAG

-280 NGTHASPAGTQYTT
+280 NGTHASPAGTEYTT
-294 GVTIVGTPGSS
+294 GVTVVGTPGSS

-338 SSSTVTLDNNR
+338 SSTTVTLDNNR

-355 GATTSTKNVV
+355 GATTSTANVTL
-365 VDRVRPFTAVT
+365 DRVRPFTAVT
-376 GTASGNGTSATF
+376 GTASGSGTSATF

-399 TVNAGGADY
+399 TVNAAGSDY
-408 TVGETIAI
+408 AVNETVTI

-426 ANDATVTVTSVAAS
+426 ANDATVTVTSVASS
-440 VLYNSAAYTYTGGG
+440 VLYSSAAYTYSGSG

-472 GNAGTGGYK
+472 ANAGTGGYK
-481 VGETLTVAGT
+481 VGETLTVLGT

-506 NSINNVAVTHTNP
+506 NSVNNVAVTHTNP
-519 TQSGYG
+519 TQSGY
-525 GSGTNATFNVIRSS
+525 S
-539 GSYPIVNI
+539 
-547 SNAGT
+547 
-552 GGYKVGET
+552 
-560 ITIVGTQLDG
+560 
-570 ASPAND
+570 
-576 ATITINS
+576 
-583 VNSVSQTYTNPTQSG
+583 
-598 YGGSGTSATFNV
+598 GSGTSATFNV
-610 TRDAGTYTVAISA
+610 TRDGGTYTVAISA

-643 ATTANDATITIS
+643 ATTANDATITIG
-655 TVDGSGAIT
+655 TVDGSGGIT
-664 AATIAGTSII
+664 AATIAGTAVV
-674 TGTIATASATGTAVI
+674 TGT
-689 TGSVATASI
+689 VATAGI

-706 PITGISI
+706 PIAGITI

-744 NQNSIIL
+744 NQNSIVL

-800 GQTNAHFADNTVLT
+800 GQTNAHFADNTVFT

-1194 VNGAVGSSNNVVVD
+1194 VNGAVGSSNNVTVD

>member
-34 TTLQNFEA
+34 TVLQNFES

-64 TGEIL
+64 TGDINA
-69 GLKVVSSGRAVVA
+69 LKVVSSGRAVVA

-99 VNNTSNTVVNYTVTV
+99 VNSSTTYTVTFQDV
-114 VNDSGQDKFALNG
+114 SGSNKYFIGGSQQ
-127 VTAPALTLNRG
+127 PTLDLIEG
-138 FTYIFDVSDS
+138 FTYTFNYPSA
-148 SVSGHPLGFKDAGGS
+148 HPF
-163 AFTTGVTSSGTAGS
+163 
-177 AGATVTIVMPTS
+177 
-189 GTEPARYYCVTH
+189 
-201 GNIMG
+201 
-206 NTITTTTSTFVV
+206 
-218 TVVSGNPSNHP
+218 
-229 YYNVGSTNKYAIGG
+229 
-243 STATADVALSLNEG
+243 
-257 ATYRFDQSDASNAG
+257 
-271 HPLRFSTTA
+271 RFSTTSD
-280 NGTHASPAGTQYTT
+280 GTHNSGTEYTT
-294 GVTIVGTPGSS
+294 GVTHVSS
-305 GAYTE
+305 TQTT
-310 ITVALG
+310 ITVASG
-316 APPLFYYCSSHSAMG
+316 APTLYYYCSQHAAMG
-331 WSAATVS
+331 GQVNTNTNTGAVS
-338 SSSTVTLDNNR
+338 LDNNT

-355 GATTSTKNVV
+355 GATTSTANVT
-365 VDRVRPFTAVT
+365 VDRARPFTAVT
-376 GTASGNGTSATF
+376 GTTSGSGTSATF
-388 DVTNTSGTYAA
+388 DVVNTSGTYSA
-399 TVNAGGADY
+399 TVNAAGADY
-408 TVGETIAI
+408 AVNETVTI
-416 VGTNLGGATT
+416 VGANLGGTTT
-426 ANDATVTVTSVAAS
+426 ANNATVTVTSVAAS
-440 VLYNSAAYTYTGGG
+440 VLYNSAAYTYSGGG
-454 TGLVIN
+454 TGLLIN
-460 VTRSG
+460 VTRNG

-481 VGETLTVAGT
+481 VGETLTVAGA
-491 ALGGATTANDATVTI
+491 ALGGATTANNATVTI
-506 NSINNVAVTHTNP
+506 NSVNNVAVTHTNP
-519 TQSGYG
+519 NQSGYG
-525 GSGTNATFNVIRSS
+525 GSGTNATFNITRSS
-539 GSYPIVNI
+539 GSYSVAIANV
-547 SNAGT
+547 GT
-552 GGYKVGET
+552 SGYKVGET
-560 ITIVGTQLDG
+560 ITVVGTQLDG
-570 ASPAND
+570 ATTAND
-576 ATITINS
+576 ATITIGS

-610 TRDAGTYTVAISA
+610 TRNAGTYTVAIGA

-632 TITIVGTQLGG
+632 TITVVGTQLDG
-643 ATTANDATITIS
+643 ATTANDATITVS

-664 AATIAGTSII
+664 AVTIAGTSVIS
-674 TGTIATASATGTAVI
+674 GTIATASIAGTAVI

-713 AGTGAAFGTITK
+713 AGTGAVFGTITK

-744 NQNSIIL
+744 NQNSIVL

-786 ATIAADQNSMTLSS
+786 TTVTNQDSIVLSPAQTL
-800 GQTNAHFADNTVLT
+800 ADNTVLT
-814 FGTFSSSEVDK
+814 FGTFSSSEVGK
-825 TIYFYGTGTDWTKIG
+825 TVYFYGTGTDWTKIG
-840 TSTATNTLKSRHFSF
+840 VSTATNTLKSRHFTF
-855 NFTGTEKTLFVD
+855 NFTGVEKTLFVD

-878 ANTMTFMS
+878 ANTMSFMS
-886 SSDSTDIEGSDNAVI
+886 SSDSADIEGSDNAVI

-924 FNVANGAGSINVA
+924 FSVANGAGTINVA

-968 FALEPITDKIGCI
+968 FTLEPITDKIGCT

-995 LSPDGVRLLGATD
+995 LSPDGIRLLGATD

-1024 DAKDF
+1024 DAKAF
-1029 IAQTDKFCSV
+1029 IAQTDNFCSV
-1039 LIRNKAQYRIFAY
+1039 LVRNKSQYRIFSY
-1052 LPTLDKTRSR
+1052 LPSVQKSIAQ

-1073 GEGVSWS
+1073 GEGISWS
-1080 TTRGIKANVADS
+1080 TTKGIKANVADS
-1092 TYSGSAEVIMFAND
+1092 TYAGSDEVVMFANN

-1118 FDNEKIEAIY
+1118 FDNEKIESIY

-1159 DVNFNLDFDSSNNTS
+1159 DVQFNLDFDSSNDFS
-1174 VVQPPKIT
+1174 VVQPPKIN
-1182 ISTAGTATTTAV
+1182 IATAGSTTATAI
-1194 VNGAVGSSNNVVVD
+1194 VNGTVTSSSTLAVD
-1208 NNVGTIVV
+1208 NNSGNILV

-1238 NIILDTA
+1238 NIVLDTA

-1254 TFVTPTASGVFLYGL
+1254 TFITPTASGVFVFGS
-1269 PSSLYGTATYGGSL
+1269 PNSLYGTGTYGGSL

-1301 IADNSTN
+1301 ITDDSTN

>member
-34 TTLQNFEA
+34 TVLQNFEA

-51 KGFSKFSDTEVPG
+51 KGFSKFSNTEVPG

-201 GNIMG
+201 GNAMG

-338 SSSTVTLDNNR
+338 SSTTVTLDNNR

-355 GATTSTKNVV
+355 GATTSTANVTL
-365 VDRVRPFTAVT
+365 DRVRPFTAVT
-376 GTASGNGTSATF
+376 GTASGSGTSATF

-399 TVNAGGADY
+399 TVNAAGSDY
-408 TVGETIAI
+408 AVNETVTI

-426 ANDATVTVTSVAAS
+426 ANDATVTVTSVASS
-440 VLYNSAAYTYTGGG
+440 VLYSSAAYTYSGSG

-472 GNAGTGGYK
+472 ANAGTGGYK
-481 VGETLTVAGT
+481 VGETLTVLGT

-506 NSINNVAVTHTNP
+506 NSVNNVAVTHTNP
-519 TQSGYG
+519 TQSGY
-525 GSGTNATFNVIRSS
+525 S
-539 GSYPIVNI
+539 
-547 SNAGT
+547 
-552 GGYKVGET
+552 
-560 ITIVGTQLDG
+560 
-570 ASPAND
+570 
-576 ATITINS
+576 
-583 VNSVSQTYTNPTQSG
+583 
-598 YGGSGTSATFNV
+598 GSGTSATFNV
-610 TRDAGTYTVAISA
+610 TRDGGTYTVAISA

-643 ATTANDATITIS
+643 ATTANDATITIG

-664 AATIAGTSII
+664 AATIAGTAVV
-674 TGTIATASATGTAVI
+674 TGT
-689 TGSVATASI
+689 VATAGI

-706 PITGISI
+706 PIAGITI

-744 NQNSIIL
+744 NQNSIVL

-800 GQTNAHFADNTVLT
+800 GQTNAHFADNTVFT

-1194 VNGAVGSSNNVVVD
+1194 VNGAVGSSNNVTVD

>member
-34 TTLQNFEA
+34 TVLQNFEA

-177 AGATVTIVMPTS
+177 SGATVTIVMPTS

-201 GNIMG
+201 GNAMG

-257 ATYRFDQSDASNAG
+257 ATYRFDQSDSSNAG

-280 NGTHASPAGTQYTT
+280 NGTHASPAGTEYTT
-294 GVTIVGTPGSS
+294 GVTVVGTPGSS

-338 SSSTVTLDNNR
+338 SSTTVTLDNNR

-355 GATTSTKNVV
+355 GATTSTANVTL
-365 VDRVRPFTAVT
+365 DRVRPFTAVT
-376 GTASGNGTSATF
+376 GTASGSGTSATF

-399 TVNAGGADY
+399 TVNAAGSDY
-408 TVGETIAI
+408 AVNETVTI

-426 ANDATVTVTSVAAS
+426 ANDATVTVTSVASS
-440 VLYNSAAYTYTGGG
+440 VLYSSAAYTYSGSG

-472 GNAGTGGYK
+472 ANAGTGGYK
-481 VGETLTVAGT
+481 VGETLTVLGT

-506 NSINNVAVTHTNP
+506 NSVNNVAVTHTNP
-519 TQSGYG
+519 TQSGY
-525 GSGTNATFNVIRSS
+525 S
-539 GSYPIVNI
+539 
-547 SNAGT
+547 
-552 GGYKVGET
+552 
-560 ITIVGTQLDG
+560 
-570 ASPAND
+570 
-576 ATITINS
+576 
-583 VNSVSQTYTNPTQSG
+583 
-598 YGGSGTSATFNV
+598 GSGTSATFNV
-610 TRDAGTYTVAISA
+610 TRDGGTYTVAISA
-623 AGSGYAAGE
+623 AGSGYAAGQ

-643 ATTANDATITIS
+643 ATTANDATITIG

-664 AATIAGTSII
+664 AATIAGTAVV
-674 TGTIATASATGTAVI
+674 TGT
-689 TGSVATASI
+689 VATAGI

-706 PITGISI
+706 PIAGITI

-744 NQNSIIL
+744 NQNSIVL

-800 GQTNAHFADNTVLT
+800 GQTNAHFADNTVFT

-1052 LPTLDKTRSR
+1052 LPTLDKSRSR

-1194 VNGAVGSSNNVVVD
+1194 VNGAVGSSNNVAVD

>member
-51 KGFSKFSDTEVPG
+51 KGFSKFSNTEVPG

-201 GNIMG
+201 GNAMG

-257 ATYRFDQSDASNAG
+257 ATYRFDQSDSSNAG

-280 NGTHASPAGTQYTT
+280 NGTHASPAGTEYTT
-294 GVTIVGTPGSS
+294 GVTVVGTPGSS

-355 GATTSTKNVV
+355 GATTSTANVT

-376 GTASGNGTSATF
+376 GTASGSGTSATF

-399 TVNAGGADY
+399 TVNAAGSDY
-408 TVGETIAI
+408 AVNETVTI

-426 ANDATVTVTSVAAS
+426 ANDATVTVTSVASS
-440 VLYNSAAYTYTGGG
+440 VLYSSAAYTYSGSG

-472 GNAGTGGYK
+472 ANAGTGGYK
-481 VGETLTVAGT
+481 VGETLTVLGT

-506 NSINNVAVTHTNP
+506 NSVNNVAVTHTNP
-519 TQSGYG
+519 TQSGY
-525 GSGTNATFNVIRSS
+525 S
-539 GSYPIVNI
+539 
-547 SNAGT
+547 
-552 GGYKVGET
+552 
-560 ITIVGTQLDG
+560 
-570 ASPAND
+570 
-576 ATITINS
+576 
-583 VNSVSQTYTNPTQSG
+583 
-598 YGGSGTSATFNV
+598 GSGTSATFNV
-610 TRDAGTYTVAISA
+610 TRDGGTYTVAISA

-643 ATTANDATITIS
+643 ATTANDATITIG
-655 TVDGSGAIT
+655 TVDGSGGIT
-664 AATIAGTSII
+664 AATIAGTAVV
-674 TGTIATASATGTAVI
+674 TGT
-689 TGSVATASI
+689 VATAGI

-706 PITGISI
+706 PIAGITI

-744 NQNSIIL
+744 NQNSIVL

-800 GQTNAHFADNTVLT
+800 GQTNAHFADNTVFT

-1052 LPTLDKTRSR
+1052 LPTLDKSRSR

-1194 VNGAVGSSNNVVVD
+1194 VNGAVGSSNNVTVD

>member
-22 PLQQGVNAIGSA
+22 PLQQGINAIGSA
-34 TTLQNFEA
+34 TVLQNFEA

-177 AGATVTIVMPTS
+177 SGATVTIVMPTS

-201 GNIMG
+201 GNAMG

-257 ATYRFDQSDASNAG
+257 ATYRFDQSDSSNAG

-280 NGTHASPAGTQYTT
+280 NGTHASPAGTEYTT
-294 GVTIVGTPGSS
+294 GVTVVGTPGSS

-338 SSSTVTLDNNR
+338 SSTTVTLDNNR

-355 GATTSTKNVV
+355 GATTSTANVTL
-365 VDRVRPFTAVT
+365 DRVRPFTAVT
-376 GTASGNGTSATF
+376 GTASGSGTSATF
-388 DVTNTSGTYAA
+388 DVTNTSGTYTA
-399 TVNAGGADY
+399 TVNAAGSDY
-408 TVGETIAI
+408 AVNETVTI

-426 ANDATVTVTSVAAS
+426 ANDATVTVTSVASS
-440 VLYNSAAYTYTGGG
+440 VLYSSAAYTYSGSG

-472 GNAGTGGYK
+472 ANAGTGGYK

-506 NSINNVAVTHTNP
+506 NSVNNVAATH
-519 TQSGYG
+519 
-525 GSGTNATFNVIRSS
+525 
-539 GSYPIVNI
+539 
-547 SNAGT
+547 
-552 GGYKVGET
+552 
-560 ITIVGTQLDG
+560 
-570 ASPAND
+570 
-576 ATITINS
+576 
-583 VNSVSQTYTNPTQSG
+583 TNPTQSG

-610 TRDAGTYTVAISA
+610 TRDGGTYTVAISA

-664 AATIAGTSII
+664 AATIAGTAVV
-674 TGTIATASATGTAVI
+674 TGT
-689 TGSVATASI
+689 VATAGI

-706 PITGISI
+706 PIAGITI

-800 GQTNAHFADNTVLT
+800 GQTNAHFADNTVFT

-1024 DAKDF
+1024 DAKEF

-1194 VNGAVGSSNNVVVD
+1194 VNGAVGSSNNVTVD

>member
-34 TTLQNFEA
+34 TVLQNFEA

-177 AGATVTIVMPTS
+177 SGATVTIVMPTS

-201 GNIMG
+201 GNAMG

-257 ATYRFDQSDASNAG
+257 ATYRFDQSDSSNAG

-280 NGTHASPAGTQYTT
+280 NGTHASPAGTEYTT
-294 GVTIVGTPGSS
+294 GVTVVGTPGSS

-338 SSSTVTLDNNR
+338 SSTTVTLDNNR

-355 GATTSTKNVV
+355 GATTSTANVTL
-365 VDRVRPFTAVT
+365 DRVRPFTAVT
-376 GTASGNGTSATF
+376 GTASGSGTSATF

-399 TVNAGGADY
+399 TVNAAGSDY
-408 TVGETIAI
+408 AVNETVTI

-426 ANDATVTVTSVAAS
+426 ANDATVTVTSVASS
-440 VLYNSAAYTYTGGG
+440 VLYSSAAYTYSGSG

-472 GNAGTGGYK
+472 ANAGTGGYK
-481 VGETLTVAGT
+481 VGETLTVLGT

-506 NSINNVAVTHTNP
+506 NSVNNVAVTHTNP
-519 TQSGYG
+519 TQSGY
-525 GSGTNATFNVIRSS
+525 S
-539 GSYPIVNI
+539 
-547 SNAGT
+547 
-552 GGYKVGET
+552 
-560 ITIVGTQLDG
+560 
-570 ASPAND
+570 
-576 ATITINS
+576 
-583 VNSVSQTYTNPTQSG
+583 
-598 YGGSGTSATFNV
+598 GSGTSATFNV
-610 TRDAGTYTVAISA
+610 TRDGGTYTVAISA
-623 AGSGYAAGE
+623 AGSGYAAGQ

-643 ATTANDATITIS
+643 ATTANDATITIG

-664 AATIAGTSII
+664 AATIAGTAVV
-674 TGTIATASATGTAVI
+674 TGT
-689 TGSVATASI
+689 VATAGI

-706 PITGISI
+706 PIAGITI

-744 NQNSIIL
+744 NQNSIVL

-800 GQTNAHFADNTVLT
+800 GQTNAHFADNTVFT

-1106 DGFCYEMDSGNS
+1106 DGFCYEMDSGSS

-1194 VNGAVGSSNNVVVD
+1194 VNGAVGSSNNVAVD

>member
-34 TTLQNFEA
+34 TVLQNFEA

-99 VNNTSNTVVNYTVTV
+99 VNSSTTYTVTV
-114 VNDSGQDKFALNG
+114 QDVSGSNKYFIGGTQQ
-127 VTAPALTLNRG
+127 PTLDLIEG
-138 FTYIFDVSDS
+138 FTYTFNYPSA
-148 SVSGHPLGFKDAGGS
+148 HPF
-163 AFTTGVTSSGTAGS
+163 
-177 AGATVTIVMPTS
+177 
-189 GTEPARYYCVTH
+189 
-201 GNIMG
+201 
-206 NTITTTTSTFVV
+206 
-218 TVVSGNPSNHP
+218 
-229 YYNVGSTNKYAIGG
+229 
-243 STATADVALSLNEG
+243 
-257 ATYRFDQSDASNAG
+257 
-271 HPLRFSTTA
+271 RFSTTSD
-280 NGTHASPAGTQYTT
+280 GTHNSGTEYTT
-294 GVTIVGTPGSS
+294 GVNHVSS
-305 GAYTE
+305 TQTT
-310 ITVALG
+310 ITVAAG
-316 APPLFYYCSSHSAMG
+316 APTLFYYCSQHSGMG
-331 WSAATVS
+331 GQVNTNTNTGAVS
-338 SSSTVTLDNNR
+338 LDNNT

-355 GATTSTKNVV
+355 GATTSTKNVTL
-365 VDRVRPFTAVT
+365 DRVRPFTAVT
-376 GTASGNGTSATF
+376 GTASGSGTSATF

-399 TVNAGGADY
+399 TVNAAGSDY
-408 TVGETIAI
+408 AVNETVTI

-426 ANDATVTVTSVAAS
+426 ANDATVTVTSVASS
-440 VLYNSAAYTYTGGG
+440 VLYSSAAYTYTGGG

-472 GNAGTGGYK
+472 ANAGTGGYK
-481 VGETLTVAGT
+481 VGETLTVLGT

-506 NSINNVAVTHTNP
+506 NSVNNVAVTH
-519 TQSGYG
+519 
-525 GSGTNATFNVIRSS
+525 
-539 GSYPIVNI
+539 
-547 SNAGT
+547 
-552 GGYKVGET
+552 
-560 ITIVGTQLDG
+560 
-570 ASPAND
+570 
-576 ATITINS
+576 
-583 VNSVSQTYTNPTQSG
+583 TNPTQSG

-610 TRDAGTYTVAISA
+610 TRDGGTYTVAISA

-643 ATTANDATITIS
+643 ATTANDATITIG

-664 AATIAGTSII
+664 AVTIAGTAVV
-674 TGTIATASATGTAVI
+674 TGT
-689 TGSVATASI
+689 VATAGI

-706 PITGISI
+706 PIAGITI

-725 GMLVTGTGITGTVT
+725 GMLVTGTGISGTVT

-744 NQNSIIL
+744 NQNSIVL

-786 ATIAADQNSMTLSS
+786 STVTNQDNIVLSPAQTL
-800 GQTNAHFADNTVLT
+800 ADNTVLT

-825 TIYFYGTGTDWTKIG
+825 TVYFYGTGTDWTKIG
-840 TSTATNTLKSRHFSF
+840 VSTATNTLKSRHFSF

-878 ANTMTFMS
+878 ANTMTFLG
-886 SSDSTDIEGSDNAVI
+886 SSDSADIEGSDNAVI

-953 TTDTIKRLV
+953 TTDTIKRLA

-1092 TYSGSAEVIMFAND
+1092 TYSGSTEVIMFAND
-1106 DGFCYEMDSGNS
+1106 DGFCYEMDSGSS

-1194 VNGAVGSSNNVVVD
+1194 VNGAVGSSNNVAVD

-1226 GTVKVTGVTNQQ
+1226 GTVKVTGVSSQQ

>member
-34 TTLQNFEA
+34 TVLQNFEA

-201 GNIMG
+201 GNAMG

-355 GATTSTKNVV
+355 GATTSTANVT

-376 GTASGNGTSATF
+376 GTASGSGTSATF

-399 TVNAGGADY
+399 TVNAAGSDY
-408 TVGETIAI
+408 AVNETVTI

-426 ANDATVTVTSVAAS
+426 ANDATVTVTSVASS
-440 VLYNSAAYTYTGGG
+440 VLYSSAAYTYSGSG

-472 GNAGTGGYK
+472 ANAGTGGYK
-481 VGETLTVAGT
+481 VGETLTVLGT

-506 NSINNVAVTHTNP
+506 NSVNNVAVTHTNP
-519 TQSGYG
+519 TQSGY
-525 GSGTNATFNVIRSS
+525 S
-539 GSYPIVNI
+539 
-547 SNAGT
+547 
-552 GGYKVGET
+552 
-560 ITIVGTQLDG
+560 
-570 ASPAND
+570 
-576 ATITINS
+576 
-583 VNSVSQTYTNPTQSG
+583 
-598 YGGSGTSATFNV
+598 GSGTSATFNV
-610 TRDAGTYTVAISA
+610 TRDGGTYTVAISA

-643 ATTANDATITIS
+643 ATTANDATITIG
-655 TVDGSGAIT
+655 TVDGSGGIT
-664 AATIAGTSII
+664 AATIAGTAVV
-674 TGTIATASATGTAVI
+674 TGT
-689 TGSVATASI
+689 VATAGI

-706 PITGISI
+706 PIAGITI

-744 NQNSIIL
+744 NQNSIVL

-800 GQTNAHFADNTVLT
+800 GQTNAHFADNTVFT

-1052 LPTLDKTRSR
+1052 LPTLDKSRSR

-1194 VNGAVGSSNNVVVD
+1194 VNGAVGSSNNVTVD

>member
-34 TTLQNFEA
+34 TVLQNFEA

-99 VNNTSNTVVNYTVTV
+99 VNSSTTYTVTV
-114 VNDSGQDKFALNG
+114 QSVGGANKYFIGGTQQ
-127 VTAPALTLNRG
+127 PTLNLIEG
-138 FTYIFDVSDS
+138 FTYTFNYPSA
-148 SVSGHPLGFKDAGGS
+148 HPF
-163 AFTTGVTSSGTAGS
+163 
-177 AGATVTIVMPTS
+177 
-189 GTEPARYYCVTH
+189 
-201 GNIMG
+201 
-206 NTITTTTSTFVV
+206 
-218 TVVSGNPSNHP
+218 
-229 YYNVGSTNKYAIGG
+229 
-243 STATADVALSLNEG
+243 
-257 ATYRFDQSDASNAG
+257 
-271 HPLRFSTTA
+271 RFSTTSD
-280 NGTHASPAGTQYTT
+280 GTHNSGTEYTT
-294 GVTIVGTPGSS
+294 GVNHVSS
-305 GAYTE
+305 TQTT
-310 ITVALG
+310 ITVAAG
-316 APPLFYYCSSHSAMG
+316 APTLYYYCANHSGMG
-331 WSAATVS
+331 GQVNTNTNTGAVS
-338 SSSTVTLDNNR
+338 LDNNT

-355 GATTSTKNVV
+355 GATTSTKNVTL
-365 VDRVRPFTAVT
+365 DRVRPFTAVT
-376 GTASGNGTSATF
+376 GTASGSGTSATF
-388 DVTNTSGTYAA
+388 NVTNTSGTYAA
-399 TVNAGGADY
+399 TVNAAGSDY
-408 TVGETIAI
+408 AVNETVTI
-416 VGTNLGGATT
+416 VGANLGGTTT
-426 ANDATVTVTSVAAS
+426 ANNATVTVTSVASS
-440 VLYNSAAYTYTGGG
+440 VLYSSAAYTYSGSG

-472 GNAGTGGYK
+472 ANAGTGGYK
-481 VGETLTVAGT
+481 VGETLTVLGT

-506 NSINNVAVTHTNP
+506 NSVNNVAVTHTNP
-519 TQSGYG
+519 TQSGY
-525 GSGTNATFNVIRSS
+525 S
-539 GSYPIVNI
+539 
-547 SNAGT
+547 
-552 GGYKVGET
+552 
-560 ITIVGTQLDG
+560 
-570 ASPAND
+570 
-576 ATITINS
+576 
-583 VNSVSQTYTNPTQSG
+583 
-598 YGGSGTSATFNV
+598 GSGTSATFNV
-610 TRDAGTYTVAISA
+610 TRDGGTYTVAISA
-623 AGSGYAAGE
+623 AGSGYAAGQ

-643 ATTANDATITIS
+643 ATTANDATITIG

-664 AATIAGTSII
+664 AATIAGTAVV
-674 TGTIATASATGTAVI
+674 TGT
-689 TGSVATASI
+689 VATAGI

-706 PITGISI
+706 PIAGITI

-725 GMLVTGTGITGTVT
+725 GMVVTGTGISGTVT

-744 NQNSIIL
+744 NQNSIVL

-786 ATIAADQNSMTLSS
+786 STVTNQDNIVLSPAQTL
-800 GQTNAHFADNTVLT
+800 ADNTVLT

-825 TIYFYGTGTDWTKIG
+825 TVYFYGTGTDWTKIG
-840 TSTATNTLKSRHFSF
+840 VSTATNTLKSRHFSF

-878 ANTMTFMS
+878 GNTMTFLG

-924 FNVANGAGSINVA
+924 FSVANGAGSINVA

-1052 LPTLDKTRSR
+1052 LPTLDKSRSR

-1092 TYSGSAEVIMFAND
+1092 TYSGSSEVIMFAND
-1106 DGFCYEMDSGNS
+1106 DGFCYEMDSGSS

>member
-1 MPTQWSTFPM
+1 
-11 EFKGGLISNLT
+11 
-22 PLQQGVNAIGSA
+22 
-34 TTLQNFEA
+34 
-42 NKEGGYSKL
+42 
-51 KGFSKFSDTEVPG
+51 
-64 TGEIL
+64 
-69 GLKVVSSGRAVVA
+69 
-82 RKLDTAAVTE
+82 
-92 FQTATST
+92 
-99 VNNTSNTVVNYTVTV
+99 
-114 VNDSGQDKFALNG
+114 
-127 VTAPALTLNRG
+127 
-138 FTYIFDVSDS
+138 
-148 SVSGHPLGFKDAGGS
+148 
-163 AFTTGVTSSGTAGS
+163 
-177 AGATVTIVMPTS
+177 
-189 GTEPARYYCVTH
+189 
-201 GNIMG
+201 
-206 NTITTTTSTFVV
+206 
-218 TVVSGNPSNHP
+218 
-229 YYNVGSTNKYAIGG
+229 
-243 STATADVALSLNEG
+243 
-257 ATYRFDQSDASNAG
+257 
-271 HPLRFSTTA
+271 
-280 NGTHASPAGTQYTT
+280 
-294 GVTIVGTPGSS
+294 
-305 GAYTE
+305 
-310 ITVALG
+310 
-316 APPLFYYCSSHSAMG
+316 
-331 WSAATVS
+331 
-338 SSSTVTLDNNR
+338 
-349 ATAIVN
+349 
-355 GATTSTKNVV
+355 
-365 VDRVRPFTAVT
+365 
-376 GTASGNGTSATF
+376 
-388 DVTNTSGTYAA
+388 
-399 TVNAGGADY
+399 
-408 TVGETIAI
+408 
-416 VGTNLGGATT
+416 
-426 ANDATVTVTSVAAS
+426 
-440 VLYNSAAYTYTGGG
+440 
-454 TGLVIN
+454 
-460 VTRSG
+460 
-465 GSYSVAI
+465 
-472 GNAGTGGYK
+472 
-481 VGETLTVAGT
+481 
-491 ALGGATTANDATVTI
+491 
-506 NSINNVAVTHTNP
+506 
-519 TQSGYG
+519 
-525 GSGTNATFNVIRSS
+525 
-539 GSYPIVNI
+539 
-547 SNAGT
+547 
-552 GGYKVGET
+552 
-560 ITIVGTQLDG
+560 
-570 ASPAND
+570 
-576 ATITINS
+576 
-583 VNSVSQTYTNPTQSG
+583 
-598 YGGSGTSATFNV
+598 
-610 TRDAGTYTVAISA
+610 
-623 AGSGYAAGE
+623 
-632 TITIVGTQLGG
+632 
-643 ATTANDATITIS
+643 
-655 TVDGSGAIT
+655 
-664 AATIAGTSII
+664 
-674 TGTIATASATGTAVI
+674 
-689 TGSVATASI
+689 
-698 AGTAVTTG
+698 
-706 PITGISI
+706 
-713 AGTGAAFGTITK
+713 
-725 GMLVTGTGITGTVT
+725 
-739 VKTVT
+739 
-744 NQNSIIL
+744 
-751 DTAVSLA
+751 
-758 DNAVLSFITNIKVG
+758 
-772 MFVTGSGISGDVTV
+772 
-786 ATIAADQNSMTLSS
+786 
-800 GQTNAHFADNTVLT
+800 
-814 FGTFSSSEVDK
+814 
-825 TIYFYGTGTDWTKIG
+825 
-840 TSTATNTLKSRHFSF
+840 
-855 NFTGTEKTLFVD
+855 
-867 GKGYPGIYESA
+867 
-878 ANTMTFMS
+878 MTFMS

-1039 LIRNKAQYRIFAY
+1039 LIRNKSQYRIFAY

-1194 VNGAVGSSNNVVVD
+1194 VNGAVGSSNNVAVD

-1226 GTVKVTGVTNQQ
+1226 GTVKVTGVSSQQ

>member
-34 TTLQNFEA
+34 TVLQNFEA

-148 SVSGHPLGFKDAGGS
+148 TVSGHPLGFKDAGGS

-177 AGATVTIVMPTS
+177 SGATVTIVMPTS

-201 GNIMG
+201 GNAMG

-257 ATYRFDQSDASNAG
+257 ATYRFDQSDSSNVG

-294 GVTIVGTPGSS
+294 GVTVVGTPGSS

-355 GATTSTKNVV
+355 GATTSTANVTL
-365 VDRVRPFTAVT
+365 DRVRPFTAVT
-376 GTASGNGTSATF
+376 GTASGSGTSATF

-399 TVNAGGADY
+399 TVNAAGSDY
-408 TVGETIAI
+408 AVNETVTI

-426 ANDATVTVTSVAAS
+426 ANDATVTVTSVASS
-440 VLYNSAAYTYTGGG
+440 VLYSSAAYTYSGSG

-472 GNAGTGGYK
+472 ANAGTGGYK

-506 NSINNVAVTHTNP
+506 NSVNNVAVTHTNP
-519 TQSGYG
+519 TQSGY
-525 GSGTNATFNVIRSS
+525 S
-539 GSYPIVNI
+539 
-547 SNAGT
+547 
-552 GGYKVGET
+552 
-560 ITIVGTQLDG
+560 
-570 ASPAND
+570 
-576 ATITINS
+576 
-583 VNSVSQTYTNPTQSG
+583 
-598 YGGSGTSATFNV
+598 GSGTSATFNV
-610 TRDAGTYTVAISA
+610 TRDGGTYTVAISA

-643 ATTANDATITIS
+643 ATTANDATITIG

-664 AATIAGTSII
+664 AATIAGTAVV
-674 TGTIATASATGTAVI
+674 TGT
-689 TGSVATASI
+689 VATAGI

-706 PITGISI
+706 PIAGITI

-725 GMLVTGTGITGTVT
+725 GMLVTGTGISGTVT

-744 NQNSIIL
+744 NQNSIVL

-786 ATIAADQNSMTLSS
+786 ATIASDQNSMTLSS
-800 GQTNAHFADNTVLT
+800 GQTNAHFADNTVFT

-878 ANTMTFMS
+878 GNTMTFMS

-924 FNVANGAGSINVA
+924 FSVANGAGSINVA

-1052 LPTLDKTRSR
+1052 VPTLDKTRSR

-1182 ISTAGTATTTAV
+1182 ISTAGSATTTAV

>member
-34 TTLQNFEA
+34 TVLQNFEA

-177 AGATVTIVMPTS
+177 SGATVTIVMPTS

-201 GNIMG
+201 GNAMG

-257 ATYRFDQSDASNAG
+257 ATYRFDQSDSSNAG

-280 NGTHASPAGTQYTT
+280 NGTHASPAGTEYTT
-294 GVTIVGTPGSS
+294 GVTVVGTPGSS

-338 SSSTVTLDNNR
+338 SSTTVTLDNNR

-355 GATTSTKNVV
+355 GATTSTANVTL
-365 VDRVRPFTAVT
+365 DRVRPFTAVT

-399 TVNAGGADY
+399 TVNAAGSDY
-408 TVGETIAI
+408 AVNETVTI

-426 ANDATVTVTSVAAS
+426 ANDATVTVTSVASS
-440 VLYNSAAYTYTGGG
+440 VLYSSAAYTYSGSG

-472 GNAGTGGYK
+472 ANAGTGGYK
-481 VGETLTVAGT
+481 VGETLTVLGT

-506 NSINNVAVTHTNP
+506 NSVNNVAVTHTNP
-519 TQSGYG
+519 TQSGY
-525 GSGTNATFNVIRSS
+525 S
-539 GSYPIVNI
+539 
-547 SNAGT
+547 
-552 GGYKVGET
+552 
-560 ITIVGTQLDG
+560 
-570 ASPAND
+570 
-576 ATITINS
+576 
-583 VNSVSQTYTNPTQSG
+583 
-598 YGGSGTSATFNV
+598 GSGTSATFNV
-610 TRDAGTYTVAISA
+610 TRDGGTYTVAISA
-623 AGSGYAAGE
+623 AGSGYAAGQ

-643 ATTANDATITIS
+643 ATTANDATITIG
-655 TVDGSGAIT
+655 TVDGSGGIT
-664 AATIAGTSII
+664 AATIAGTAVV
-674 TGTIATASATGTAVI
+674 TGT
-689 TGSVATASI
+689 VATAGI

-706 PITGISI
+706 PIAGITI

-744 NQNSIIL
+744 NQNSIVL

-800 GQTNAHFADNTVLT
+800 GQTNAHFADNTVFT

-1194 VNGAVGSSNNVVVD
+1194 VNGAVGSSNNVAVD

>member
-34 TTLQNFEA
+34 TVLQNFEA

-99 VNNTSNTVVNYTVTV
+99 VNSSTTYTVTV
-114 VNDSGQDKFALNG
+114 QDVSGSNKYFIGGTQQ
-127 VTAPALTLNRG
+127 PTLDLIEG
-138 FTYIFDVSDS
+138 FTYTFNYPSA
-148 SVSGHPLGFKDAGGS
+148 HPF
-163 AFTTGVTSSGTAGS
+163 
-177 AGATVTIVMPTS
+177 
-189 GTEPARYYCVTH
+189 
-201 GNIMG
+201 
-206 NTITTTTSTFVV
+206 
-218 TVVSGNPSNHP
+218 
-229 YYNVGSTNKYAIGG
+229 
-243 STATADVALSLNEG
+243 
-257 ATYRFDQSDASNAG
+257 
-271 HPLRFSTTA
+271 RFSTTSD
-280 NGTHASPAGTQYTT
+280 GTHNSGTEYTT
-294 GVTIVGTPGSS
+294 GVNHVSS
-305 GAYTE
+305 TQTT
-310 ITVALG
+310 ITVAAG
-316 APPLFYYCSSHSAMG
+316 APTLFYYCSQHSGMG
-331 WSAATVS
+331 GQVNTNTNTGAVS
-338 SSSTVTLDNNR
+338 LDNNT

-355 GATTSTKNVV
+355 GATTSTKNVTL
-365 VDRVRPFTAVT
+365 DRVRPFTAVT
-376 GTASGNGTSATF
+376 GTASGSGTSATF

-399 TVNAGGADY
+399 TVNAAGSDY
-408 TVGETIAI
+408 AVNETVTI

-426 ANDATVTVTSVAAS
+426 ANDATVTVTSVASS
-440 VLYNSAAYTYTGGG
+440 VLYSSAAYTYTGGG

-472 GNAGTGGYK
+472 ANAGTGGYK
-481 VGETLTVAGT
+481 VGETLTVLGT

-506 NSINNVAVTHTNP
+506 NSVNNVAVTH
-519 TQSGYG
+519 
-525 GSGTNATFNVIRSS
+525 
-539 GSYPIVNI
+539 
-547 SNAGT
+547 
-552 GGYKVGET
+552 
-560 ITIVGTQLDG
+560 
-570 ASPAND
+570 
-576 ATITINS
+576 
-583 VNSVSQTYTNPTQSG
+583 TNPTQSG

-610 TRDAGTYTVAISA
+610 TRDGGTYTVAISA

-643 ATTANDATITIS
+643 ATTANDATITIG

-664 AATIAGTSII
+664 AVTIAGTAVV
-674 TGTIATASATGTAVI
+674 TGT
-689 TGSVATASI
+689 VATAGI

-706 PITGISI
+706 PIAGITI

-725 GMLVTGTGITGTVT
+725 GMLVTGTGISGTVT

-744 NQNSIIL
+744 NQNSIVL

-786 ATIAADQNSMTLSS
+786 STVTNQDNIVLSPAQTL
-800 GQTNAHFADNTVLT
+800 ADNTVLT

-825 TIYFYGTGTDWTKIG
+825 TVYFYGTGTDWTKIG
-840 TSTATNTLKSRHFSF
+840 VSTATNTLKSRHFSF

-878 ANTMTFMS
+878 ANTMTFLG
-886 SSDSTDIEGSDNAVI
+886 SSDSADIEGSDNAVI

-924 FNVANGAGSINVA
+924 FSVANGAGSINVA

-953 TTDTIKRLV
+953 TTDTIKRLA

-1106 DGFCYEMDSGNS
+1106 DGFCYEMDSGSS

-1194 VNGAVGSSNNVVVD
+1194 VNGAVGSSNNVAVD

-1226 GTVKVTGVTNQQ
+1226 GTVKVTGVSSQQ

>member
-177 AGATVTIVMPTS
+177 SGATVTIVMPTS

-201 GNIMG
+201 GNAMG

-338 SSSTVTLDNNR
+338 SSTTVTLDNNR

-355 GATTSTKNVV
+355 GATTSTANVTL
-365 VDRVRPFTAVT
+365 DRVRPFTAVT

-399 TVNAGGADY
+399 TVNAAGSDY
-408 TVGETIAI
+408 AVNETVTI

-426 ANDATVTVTSVAAS
+426 ANDATVTVTSVASS
-440 VLYNSAAYTYTGGG
+440 VLYSSAAYTYSGSG

-472 GNAGTGGYK
+472 ANAGTGGYK
-481 VGETLTVAGT
+481 VGETLTVLGT

-506 NSINNVAVTHTNP
+506 NSVNNVAVTHTNP
-519 TQSGYG
+519 TQSGY
-525 GSGTNATFNVIRSS
+525 S
-539 GSYPIVNI
+539 
-547 SNAGT
+547 
-552 GGYKVGET
+552 
-560 ITIVGTQLDG
+560 
-570 ASPAND
+570 
-576 ATITINS
+576 
-583 VNSVSQTYTNPTQSG
+583 
-598 YGGSGTSATFNV
+598 GSGTSATFNV
-610 TRDAGTYTVAISA
+610 TRDGGTYTVAISA

-643 ATTANDATITIS
+643 ATTANDATITIG

-664 AATIAGTSII
+664 AATIAGTAVV
-674 TGTIATASATGTAVI
+674 TGT
-689 TGSVATASI
+689 VATAGI

-706 PITGISI
+706 PIAGITI

-744 NQNSIIL
+744 NQNSIVL

-800 GQTNAHFADNTVLT
+800 GQTNAHFADNTVFT

-1194 VNGAVGSSNNVVVD
+1194 VNGAVGSSNNVTVD

>member
-34 TTLQNFEA
+34 TVLQNFEA

-148 SVSGHPLGFKDAGGS
+148 TVSGHPLGFKDAGGS

-201 GNIMG
+201 GNAMG

-257 ATYRFDQSDASNAG
+257 ATYRFDQSDSSNTG

-355 GATTSTKNVV
+355 GATTSTANVT
-365 VDRVRPFTAVT
+365 VDRARPFTAVT
-376 GTASGNGTSATF
+376 GTASGSGTSATF

-399 TVNAGGADY
+399 TVNAAGSDY
-408 TVGETIAI
+408 AVNETVTI

-426 ANDATVTVTSVAAS
+426 ANDATVTVTSVASS
-440 VLYNSAAYTYTGGG
+440 VLYSSAAYTYTGGG

-472 GNAGTGGYK
+472 ANAGTGGYK
-481 VGETLTVAGT
+481 VGETLTVLGT

-506 NSINNVAVTHTNP
+506 NSVNNVAVTHTNP
-519 TQSGYG
+519 TQSGY
-525 GSGTNATFNVIRSS
+525 S
-539 GSYPIVNI
+539 
-547 SNAGT
+547 
-552 GGYKVGET
+552 
-560 ITIVGTQLDG
+560 
-570 ASPAND
+570 
-576 ATITINS
+576 
-583 VNSVSQTYTNPTQSG
+583 
-598 YGGSGTSATFNV
+598 GSGTSATFNV
-610 TRDAGTYTVAISA
+610 TRDGGTYTVAISA
-623 AGSGYAAGE
+623 AGSGYAAGQ

-643 ATTANDATITIS
+643 ATTANDATITIG

-664 AATIAGTSII
+664 AATIAGTAVV
-674 TGTIATASATGTAVI
+674 TGT
-689 TGSVATASI
+689 VATAGI

-706 PITGISI
+706 PIAGITI

-744 NQNSIIL
+744 NQNSIVL
-751 DTAVSLA
+751 DTAVSLV

-800 GQTNAHFADNTVLT
+800 GQTNAHFADNTVFT